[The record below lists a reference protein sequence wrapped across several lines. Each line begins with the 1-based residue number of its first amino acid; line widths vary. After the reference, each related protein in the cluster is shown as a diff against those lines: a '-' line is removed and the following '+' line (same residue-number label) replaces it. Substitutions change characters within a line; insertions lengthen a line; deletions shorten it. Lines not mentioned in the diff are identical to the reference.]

1 MELKIFYF
9 AEEKKTRESENR
21 HRPSEGEGGGKKK
34 EEDGQRER
42 TRKKRER
49 GGDTGERQG
58 RGEIERGRGKT
69 IEKTARGC
77 RRAKGEGENLLAFY
91 VSNYTK
97 DGITY
102 PTGRPA
108 DPPPPR
114 PARSQPTSQHA
125 TSSFAR
131 LLNPLQPPVFARFS
145 NSLCPS
151 PSGTPLPQPPLT
163 GWQAAFLC
171 FNSCTKCVRL
181 SGGFYLRGVRLNTP
195 CVRICMPLLPLPSP
209 PFSKT
214 LLLVSASSS
223 SSSIRDLTRPRQNP
237 PPLRLLASLTP
248 RALYYAR
255 CRDFTPR
262 IMRGVKRSH
271 NPRAIPLR
279 RPTRHDSQRVAPVE
293 RRGEERRGGAV

>member
-21 HRPSEGEGGGKKK
+21 HRPSEGEGGGRKK

-102 PTGRPA
+102 PTGRP
-108 DPPPPR
+108 PSPSS
-114 PARSQPTSQHA
+114 RSQPANQPTRDLLFRSVTQPPS
-125 TSSFAR
+125 TPGLRSSFQ
-131 LLNPLQPPVFARFS
+131 LPL
-145 NSLCPS
+145 SLSIRHSS
-151 PSGTPLPQPPLT
+151 PSTP
-163 GWQAAFLC
+163 A
-171 FNSCTKCVRL
+171 NR
-181 SGGFYLRGVRLNTP
+181 
-195 CVRICMPLLPLPSP
+195 M
-209 PFSKT
+209 
-214 LLLVSASSS
+214 ASSFFM
-223 SSSIRDLTRPRQNP
+223 L
-237 PPLRLLASLTP
+237 
-248 RALYYAR
+248 
-255 CRDFTPR
+255 
-262 IMRGVKRSH
+262 
-271 NPRAIPLR
+271 
-279 RPTRHDSQRVAPVE
+279 
-293 RRGEERRGGAV
+293 